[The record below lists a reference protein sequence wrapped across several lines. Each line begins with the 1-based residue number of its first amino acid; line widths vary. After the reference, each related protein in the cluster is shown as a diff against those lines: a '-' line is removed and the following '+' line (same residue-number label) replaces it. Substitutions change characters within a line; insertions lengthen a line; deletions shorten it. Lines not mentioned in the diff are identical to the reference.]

1 MALPDTPFSRLE
13 EYLDYIAS
21 GVYGDANT
29 CAIVIDTDG
38 TIRYGSWSE
47 NKTLSNVYWQA
58 VYPCED

>member
-1 MALPDTPFSRLE
+1 M
-13 EYLDYIAS
+13 DYIAS